1 MFKKLETYSN
11 DSTKVYIKTY
21 GCQMNKLD
29 SELSVGSL
37 VKEGYT
43 FTEDEKAADVIL
55 LNTCSVRHKAEHKVY
70 SQLGSL
76 RDQKE
81 KNPGLILG
89 VLGCM
94 AQNEGEKI
102 FKRMP
107 HVNLICG
114 TRMFSKLPE
123 LLEEINGSNKRI
135 LAVDEDGEVSFDRLI
150 TQREDR
156 YKAFVSVMRGC
167 DNYCSYCIV
176 PYVRGREFSRPVEDI
191 INEVK
196 GLADDGCKEVML
208 LGQNVNSYGKGL
220 NGNTTLATLLRRL
233 DPIEGIER
241 IRFVTSHPR
250 DMTRDILE
258 AVSELPKV
266 CENLHMPAQSGSN
279 KMLEKMRRQ
288 YTSEYYREL
297 VEMAMSLVPDI
308 TIASDFIV
316 GFPGET
322 EDDFEDTVSLV
333 RDVRYQNCFVFKYSP
348 RTGTAA
354 TELKDD
360 VPEKTKKKRNQIL
373 LDLQSKISAE
383 RNKEMIGKSVEIL
396 VEGTSKTDESRLT
409 GRTRQNQIVVFGLPE
424 TCPTESSG
432 RGHSRSVGPSS
443 LLGKLAN
450 VDIVDSTDLT
460 LFGATSEF

>member
-11 DSTKVYIKTY
+11 NSTKVYIKTY

-29 SELSVGSL
+29 SELSIGSL

-43 FTEDEKAADVIL
+43 FIEDEKDADVIL

-123 LLEEINGSNKRI
+123 LLEKINGTNKRI
-135 LAVDEDGEVSFDRLI
+135 LAIDEDGEVNFDRVV
-150 TQREDR
+150 TQRDDR
-156 YKAFVSVMRGC
+156 HKAFVSVMRGC

-176 PYVRGREFSRPVEDI
+176 PYVRGHEFSRPVEDI

-196 GLADDGCKEVML
+196 DLADDGCKEVML

-220 NGNTTLATLLRRL
+220 GENTTLATLLRRL
-233 DPIEGIER
+233 NPIGGIER
-241 IRFVTSHPR
+241 IRFVTSHPK

-258 AVSELPKV
+258 AVGELPKV
-266 CENLHMPAQSGSN
+266 CENLHMPAQSGSD
-279 KMLEKMRRQ
+279 KILGKMRRQ
-288 YTSEYYREL
+288 YTSEYYRGL
-297 VEMAMSLVPDI
+297 VEMARSLVPNI

-333 RDVRYQNCFVFKYSP
+333 RDVRCQNCFVFKYSP

-354 TELKDD
+354 MELKDD

-373 LDLQSKISAE
+373 LDLQSEISAE
-383 RNKEMIGKSVEIL
+383 LNKEMIGKSVEVL

-409 GRTRQNQIVVFGLPE
+409 GRTRQNQIVVF
-424 TCPTESSG
+424 S
-432 RGHSRSVGPSS
+432 GPSS
-443 LLGKLAN
+443 LLGKLTN

-460 LFGATSEF
+460 LFGVTSEF